1 MHICRT
7 QKNGTDDYICKTEI
21 ETQMNIFAKQKQRHK
36 YENKHMGSKEGGKEM
51 G

>member
-1 MHICRT
+1 MNIYAK
-7 QKNGTDDYICKTEI
+7 QK

-36 YENKHMGSKEGGKEM
+36 YENKRMASKEGGKEM

>member
-1 MHICRT
+1 MNIYAK
-7 QKNGTDDYICKTEI
+7 QK

-36 YENKHMGSKEGGKEM
+36 DENKRMASKEGGKEM